1 MLNNVKMKIQSK
13 YVLAIVPTRK
23 GSLRL
28 KNKHIKIIGKKKL
41 IDYTFDAIK
50 KSKKI
55 TKTILLS
62 NDEKVIKIAKKKKL
76 YRNI

>member
-23 GSLRL
+23 DSLRL
-28 KNKHIKIIGKKKL
+28 KNKHIKKIGKKKL

-62 NDEKVIKIAKKKKL
+62 NDEKVIKIAKKKKI

>member
-28 KNKHIKIIGKKKL
+28 KNKHIKIIGKKK
-41 IDYTFDAIK
+41 I
-50 KSKKI
+50 
-55 TKTILLS
+55 
-62 NDEKVIKIAKKKKL
+62 NRL
-76 YRNI
+76 YI